1 MNDILYYESLY
12 IYLRLDLNKP
22 TGLEQ
27 YFKMLVFLSK
37 TKKHNNNNNKNNY
50 QSTLNVKFY
59 FISNQPVS
67 LN

>member
-22 TGLEQ
+22 TGLEK

-37 TKKHNNNNNKNNY
+37 TKKHNNNNNNKNNY

-59 FISNQPVS
+59 FISNPS
-67 LN
+67 LSV